1 MRRPTLERLDPRQ
14 LGRRILLRG
23 LGGAVVAAPFLGS
36 VGDRSARAQAVPAP
50 KRLIAMFTHYGCRTT
65 RFFPTVFDGQL
76 SAADL
81 EATTLKP
88 LARHAGKVLMPRGI
102 RAMNEWTSGLT
113 RGQGNDPHLQV
124 AASYFTCHPVTPNS
138 DEPFSFNTATKFE
151 ALPLGP
157 SLDHVIAQQLSPQGT
172 PLYLRVG
179 NRTESPQS
187 AISYSAPQQAYAG
200 VGLPSATFSSLTG
213 LFTDGAP
220 VSPDSYAVL
229 RGKSVL
235 DIVRDD
241 LETLERF
248 DMSASDKLKLAA
260 WKELLDQTG
269 TVMASEQCTT
279 ALATELGVTRENV
292 DAVGTADGTTD
303 TLTRPVNGTT
313 LDEADIYSNVA
324 VLAAACNYN
333 PVIFLKYPAMYVFGG
348 LGLSIESHT
357 LSHRVANANMVGL
370 CVTNAMEMIETIDAY
385 YARKFAHLVTALD
398 GIEEGEGTLLD
409 NCAAVWF
416 QEMSDGNAHNLN
428 NLPIVQAGS
437 AGGYFKTG
445 CAVNLDPLGGDPT
458 AGNSDYFCEV
468 DSLPIGTVETT
479 GTPPGLANAPI
490 NKYFVNLMNALGV
503 RAGEDGFAAPNGQAE
518 VTRFGMYDRTE
529 DFIGGG
535 VNPPM
540 IHSPGGF
547 EALKASS

>member
-1 MRRPTLERLDPRQ
+1 MNRRM
-14 LGRRILLRG
+14 LLRG

-36 VGDRSARAQAVPAP
+36 IGDRAARAQAVPAP
-50 KRLIAMFTHYGCRTT
+50 KRLIVMFTHYGCRTT
-65 RFFPTVFDGQL
+65 RFFPTVYDGQL

-88 LARHAGKVLMPRGI
+88 LAPHVGKVLMPRGV
-102 RAMNEWTSGLT
+102 RAMNEWTSGMV
-113 RGQGNDPHLQV
+113 RGQGNDSHLQV
-124 AASYFTCHPVTPNS
+124 VGSYFTCHPVTPNS
-138 DEPFSFNTATKFE
+138 DDPFSFKVETKFE
-151 ALPLGP
+151 ALPVGP
-157 SLDHVIAQQLSPQGT
+157 SLDHVIAQQMSPQGT
-172 PLYLRVG
+172 PLFMRVG
-179 NRTESPQS
+179 NRNDNPQS
-187 AISYSAPQQAYAG
+187 AISYAAAQQAYAG
-200 VGLPSATFSSLTG
+200 VGLPSAVFSSLTG

-269 TVMASEQCTT
+269 NVMASEQCTST
-279 ALATELGVTRENV
+279 LAAELGLTRENV
-292 DAVGTADGTTD
+292 DAVATADGTTD
-303 TLTRPVNGTT
+303 TLTRTVNGTT
-313 LDEADIYSNVA
+313 LDEADIYANVA
-324 VLAAACNYN
+324 VLSAACNYN
-333 PVIFLKYPAMYVFGG
+333 PVIFLKYPGMYTFSG
-348 LGLSIESHT
+348 LGVPLESHV
-357 LSHRVANANMVGL
+357 LSHRVANANMAGQ
-370 CVTNAMEMIETIDAY
+370 CVENAMGMIETIDAY
-385 YARKFAHLVTALD
+385 YARKFAHLVAGLD
-398 GIEEGEGTLLD
+398 GIDEGDGTLLD
-409 NCAAVWF
+409 NCATIWF

-445 CAVNLDPLGGDPT
+445 CAVNLDPEAGDPT
-458 AGNSDYFCEV
+458 AGNSDQGCES
-468 DSLPIGTVETT
+468 DSAPIGSVGT
-479 GTPPGLANAPI
+479 GTPPELANAPI
-490 NKYFVNLMNALGV
+490 NKYFVSLMNALGV
-503 RAGEDGFAAPNGQAE
+503 RAGEDGFAARSGQAE

-535 VNPPM
+535 INPPM

-547 EALKASS
+547 DALKA